1 MHKYNKMNFIKK
13 SSFLVTLL
21 ITVLCSFFFNSCKKA
36 EEVLYFQGEFID
48 STSELHSSYFPV
60 IQKNDM
66 LEVMLTTANEE
77 ATKLFT
83 PAIQNNKTT
92 VTYSSGVASK
102 NGFLVDQNGFI
113 ELPFIGKILAHGK
126 KRNDLEDEIESK
138 LSEYIKEPI
147 VLIQIINFKVTVL
160 GDVRRPGTISVP
172 NEKISLIEAIA
183 IAGDLNITAE
193 RKKVVLIREVN
204 GVRKEFIIDLT
215 SKDFFSSQFY
225 FLQQNDVIYVSP
237 NRAKINSSSY
247 SQIYLPI
254 LSSISLILTAINLI
268 IK

>member
-1 MHKYNKMNFIKK
+1 MHKYNKMNLFNKN
-13 SSFLVTLL
+13 SFSV
-21 ITVLCSFFFNSCKKA
+21 TVLVAILCLFFLNSCKKS

-48 STSELHSSYFPV
+48 STSQLHSSYFPV

-102 NGFLVDQNGFI
+102 NGFLVDQDGFI
-113 ELPFIGKILAHGK
+113 ELPFIGKIMAHGK

-160 GDVRRPGTISVP
+160 GDVRKPGAISVP

-193 RKKVVLIREVN
+193 RKKIVLIREVN
-204 GVRKEFIIDLT
+204 GARKEFIIDLT
-215 SKDFFSSQFY
+215 SKDLFSSQFY

-254 LSSISLILTAINLI
+254 LSSISLILSALNLI
-268 IK
+268 LN